1 MIVPALPD
9 KKPIQFYSISK
20 KLKTFVEKIMGLFDA
35 LNVEGNPTTVDW
47 EMTPEY
53 TFGTFESWGGRERV
67 RSGKERIY
75 YFFVDAWVDT
85 PKLCLMERGV
95 RHARV
100 VAEILAP
107 PEMVQR
113 CVDKQGKVALF
124 ERTHAIDAELKQWLL
139 ENVIESDDDSKVI
152 PLEDEDR
159 GDQLQPTG
167 LPAADTP
174 LPAELT
180 AVILPDS
187 PVEVIEEEATELI
200 RKFNF
205 TDHERNLD
213 GRFTNFL
220 VDNGDGLTVTDKV
233 TGLMWQRAG
242 LDIMSNRMMRKA
254 IEKLNKE
261 GFAGYSDWRM
271 PTLHEAMSLMEPE
284 MNSKEQHLHPAF
296 SSDQPFILVDATRRP
311 GGQWFVDFKHGRAY
325 WSSGTI
331 PGAFGRLCRKA

>member
-1 MIVPALPD
+1 MLTYLNLFYKLFKTIV
-9 KKPIQFYSISK
+9 
-20 KLKTFVEKIMGLFDA
+20 EEIMGLFDK
-35 LNVEGNPTTVDW
+35 LNLAGNPTTVDW

-53 TFGTFESWGGRERV
+53 TFGTFESWGGKDQERV

-75 YFFVDAWVDT
+75 YFFIDAWVET

-107 PEMVQR
+107 QDMVQR
-113 CVDKQGKVALF
+113 CVDNQGKVALF
-124 ERTHAIDAELKQWLL
+124 ERTHAIDEELKQWLM

-159 GDQLQPTG
+159 SDILGPTG
-167 LPAADTP
+167 LPGSDET
-174 LPAELT
+174 LPVDLQI
-180 AVILPDS
+180 VVLPDS
-187 PVEVIEEEATELI
+187 PVEVVEEEVDELI
-200 RKFNF
+200 KEYNF
-205 TDHERNLD
+205 TDHERNPE
-213 GRFTNFL
+213 GQFSNYL

-233 TGLMWQRAG
+233 TGLMWQRSG

-254 IEKLNKE
+254 IEKLNKK

-271 PTLHEAMSLMEPE
+271 PTLPEALSLMQQE
-284 MNSKEQHLHPAF
+284 MNAKDLYLHPAL

-311 GGQWFVDFKHGRAY
+311 GGQWFVDYKHGRAY

-331 PGAFGRLCRKA
+331 PGGFGRLCRKEK